1 MISLT
6 AILANHLGVSDAF
19 ASIIKYIILGL
30 LITLGLMTMKAGYDA
45 KLIKTGYDK
54 CKAEQTKAVIK
65 TKDKADEVT
74 KAREVVIQQDKTEQ
88 RTVDM
93 VTRSRYDDLK
103 REKDNDR
110 LTFERLLQNATQR
123 PVVNGTV
130 NCANERMPSGLQRRG
145 GNNTRSD

>member
-6 AILANHLGVSDAF
+6 AILAKHLGVSNAA

-30 LITLGLMTMKAGYDA
+30 SVTLALVTMKASYDA
-45 KLIKTGYDK
+45 KLVKRGYDK
-54 CKAEQTKAVIK
+54 CKAEQTEAVIE

-74 KAREVVIQQDKTEQ
+74 TAREVAIQQDKTQQ
-88 RTVDM
+88 RAVDT

-145 GNNTRSD
+145 GDNTGPD